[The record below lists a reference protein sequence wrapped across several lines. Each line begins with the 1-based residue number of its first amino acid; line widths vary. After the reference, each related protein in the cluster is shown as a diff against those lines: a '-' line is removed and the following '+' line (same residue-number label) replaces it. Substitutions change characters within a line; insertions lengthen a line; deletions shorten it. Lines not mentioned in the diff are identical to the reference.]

1 MSRPTKTETSTTV
14 GKDTQKNRTHV
25 PLMKTSHRFV
35 MPDESPVINLPKS
48 VCRSTNNVPIAAKI
62 ALRIKPAA
70 ETRIVRSICS
80 SARLYNERMQRRVI
94 GPVRME
100 QNERISHL
108 DDKRGNRTNTDQGF
122 HMAYRSLVVRGDSSI
137 LARHCRY
144 KCETRKNEATMVTAS
159 SSRAIYRSRVP
170 KAFTRP
176 VRAW

>member
-108 DDKRGNRTNTDQGF
+108 DDKRRYRRCGVLGLDLSGFPTLSRNLLISPFKSRNRPGQVPGTSDASKTQSGLIGTWERTER
-122 HMAYRSLVVRGDSSI
+122 RSG
-137 LARHCRY
+137 
-144 KCETRKNEATMVTAS
+144 T
-159 SSRAIYRSRVP
+159 
-170 KAFTRP
+170 
-176 VRAW
+176 